1 MPWTDQQQSA
11 ADAAITGYIE
21 EYMAKWVDFGS
32 AVQSG
37 NTAQGQAAIEDVLR
51 RWRGY
56 TETLQSQAL
65 QSVDESHTMDKLR
78 EVVSSM
84 NDERALLKRLQSEA
98 GTRTE
103 QADSVNPKVTES
115 PYVNILKM
123 QRTFTGA
130 ARTGILIASVVIGLL
145 ALGGLGF
152 LVYRVTATGAIVQ
165 MGYQAPSVM
174 TGGGSG
180 SGSRR

>member
-1 MPWTDQQQSA
+1 MPWTDQQQQS

-21 EYMAKWVDFGS
+21 EYVGKLFEWGS
-32 AVQSG
+32 ATQSG
-37 NTAQGQAAIEDVLR
+37 NAAQGQAAIEDVLR

-56 TETLQSQAL
+56 TETLQAQAL
-65 QSVDESHTMDKLR
+65 HSVDESQTMDKLR

-123 QRTFTGA
+123 QRTFSGA
-130 ARTGILIASVVIGLL
+130 ARTGILIAAIVIGIL
-145 ALGGLGF
+145 ALGFLGF
-152 LVYRVTATGAIVQ
+152 LIYRIATTGAVMQ
-165 MGYQAPSVM
+165 MGYQVAPSQM
-174 TGGGSG
+174 GGGGGS
-180 SGSRR
+180 RR

>member
-1 MPWTDQQQSA
+1 MPWTVEQQNA

-21 EYMAKWVDFGS
+21 EYVGKLFEWGS
-32 AVQSG
+32 AAQSG
-37 NTAQGQAAIEDVLR
+37 NAAQGQAAIEDVLR

-56 TETLQSQAL
+56 TETLQAQAL
-65 QSVDESHTMDKLR
+65 HSVDESQTMDKLH

-84 NDERALLKRLQSEA
+84 NDERALLNKLRSEA
-98 GTRTE
+98 GTRVE

-130 ARTGILIASVVIGLL
+130 TRTGILIASVVIGLI
-145 ALGGLGF
+145 ALGALGF
-152 LVYRVTATGAIVQ
+152 LVYRVASTGAIVQ
-165 MGYQAPSVM
+165 MGYQAPPAM
-174 TGGGSG
+174 TGGGG
-180 SGSRR
+180 GGGRR

>member
-1 MPWTDQQQSA
+1 MPWTDQQQQA

-21 EYMAKWVDFGS
+21 EYMAKWFEFGS

-37 NTAQGQAAIEDVLR
+37 NVAQGQAAIEDVLR

-56 TETLQSQAL
+56 TETLQAQAL
-65 QSVDESHTMDKLR
+65 QSVDESQTMDKLR

-84 NDERALLKRLQSEA
+84 NEERALLKRLQSEA
-98 GTRTE
+98 GTRVE

-130 ARTGILIASVVIGLL
+130 ARTGILIAAVVIGVL

-152 LVYRVTATGAIVQ
+152 LVYRVATTGAVIQ

-180 SGSRR
+180 SRR

>member
-1 MPWTDQQQSA
+1 MPWTDQQQQA

-21 EYMAKWVDFGS
+21 EYVGKLFEWGS
-32 AVQSG
+32 ATQSG
-37 NTAQGQAAIEDVLR
+37 NAAQGQAAVEDVLR
-51 RWRGY
+51 RWRSY
-56 TETLQSQAL
+56 TETLQAQAL
-65 QSVDESHTMDKLR
+65 QSVDESQTMDKLR

-98 GTRTE
+98 GTRVE

-123 QRTFTGA
+123 QRTFSGA
-130 ARTGILIASVVIGLL
+130 ARTGILIAAVVIGLL

-152 LVYRVTATGAIVQ
+152 LVYRVATTGAIVQ
-165 MGYQAPSVM
+165 MGYQAPTTM
-174 TGGGSG
+174 TGGG
-180 SGSRR
+180 GSRR